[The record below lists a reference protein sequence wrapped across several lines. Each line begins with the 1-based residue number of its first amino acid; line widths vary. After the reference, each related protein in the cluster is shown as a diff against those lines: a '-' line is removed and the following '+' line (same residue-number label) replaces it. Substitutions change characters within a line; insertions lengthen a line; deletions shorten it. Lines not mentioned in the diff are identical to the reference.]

1 VGDLMRLAAA
11 KGLVN
16 VISHEPDLEQI
27 FLSYMQG
34 GASRA
39 A

>member
-1 VGDLMRLAAA
+1 MRLAAA

-27 FLSYMQG
+27 FLSYIEG
-34 GASRA
+34 GAAHA